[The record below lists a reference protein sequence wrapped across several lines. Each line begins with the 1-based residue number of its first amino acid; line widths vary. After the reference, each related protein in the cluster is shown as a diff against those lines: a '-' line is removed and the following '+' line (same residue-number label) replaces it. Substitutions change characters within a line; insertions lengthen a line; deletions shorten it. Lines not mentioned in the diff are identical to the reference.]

1 MSRLS
6 SERKGA
12 GGYKIFS
19 LFFFQSAAKGT
30 EINAVREESPEY
42 GEATVGNELEWEI
55 FSDM

>member
-30 EINAVREESPEY
+30 KINAVREESAQY
-42 GEATVGNELEWEI
+42 GEYAGSNKLEWEI